1 MEKNKKNRIISFIV
15 TFFYSL
21 MSGISFLCFY
31 HNVVISS
38 WLLEIIVSIVL
49 LLALSLLSYKKIKT
63 IILPIMMT
71 IMIGIIYSFQSFYY
85 GFFGIMNYII
95 ECYNTKFEDA
105 RNMMMAA
112 SITSSHIQA
121 MSLVIVI
128 WMTYYIY
135 QSIKKEKYTVL
146 SILFFVLFSFTLWI
160 DCFSFVGGALFSIN
174 ALMVWMYHQN
184 KVINTKT
191 IQWFIILCI
200 IFVSLA
206 IPSYQDNLTIEQI
219 KEDVLQQVDDL
230 RYGKDNLPQGDLNKA
245 SRIHENNQERLE
257 ITVSQRKNLYL
268 KGFVGS
274 TLENNQWQDLTKASY
289 NGEHEGMLKWLKKK
303 KFSSTYQYN
312 LYQKLSK
319 NDDQKQNVTINNVA
333 ANKKYLYTPY
343 SINQSDVTSSNI
355 QKDLNL
361 QSIALFGSK
370 SYSYQETSSTSP
382 SELMVGSDWLNN
394 PNASQKEYLDTESI
408 YRSFVYENYQ
418 TVDKGLEKTISQ
430 LFDQDDFENTGI
442 YSVCQHIRD
451 TMTSY
456 LKYNDQISDKD
467 SLEDFLNQK
476 TAGNDVLFSTVA
488 VEAFRYYDIPA
499 RYVEGYYLKSDAI
512 DDEGNATLTSKD
524 GHAWVEVYFDGMGW
538 LPIDVTPGYYY
549 DVYTLMNM
557 VATPQGEQSDTNIEK
572 GHQDSQSVDDGQNG
586 GMINDLIDHVGNL
599 GMMSL
604 GVLTI
609 VCVVIFI
616 IWILLELL
624 RLILNIGVKYIYHHA
639 SSKNKT
645 KYLYSL
651 MEMYLKSYGI
661 DYQLGLDSIEVDE
674 TLEKMDLIH
683 QGDFL
688 RVCRLFEKSF
698 YGEIELEEFELNII
712 VHFIVLLY
720 QNQKG
725 LKWYNKLKRRYT
737 ILSRKDIYLKLIKR
751 NEGD

>member
-160 DCFSFVGGALFSIN
+160 DCFSFVGGTLFSIN

-312 LYQKLSK
+312 LYQ
-319 NDDQKQNVTINNVA
+319 
-333 ANKKYLYTPY
+333 
-343 SINQSDVTSSNI
+343 
-355 QKDLNL
+355 
-361 QSIALFGSK
+361 
-370 SYSYQETSSTSP
+370 
-382 SELMVGSDWLNN
+382 
-394 PNASQKEYLDTESI
+394 
-408 YRSFVYENYQ
+408 
-418 TVDKGLEKTISQ
+418 
-430 LFDQDDFENTGI
+430 
-442 YSVCQHIRD
+442 
-451 TMTSY
+451 
-456 LKYNDQISDKD
+456 
-467 SLEDFLNQK
+467 
-476 TAGNDVLFSTVA
+476 
-488 VEAFRYYDIPA
+488 
-499 RYVEGYYLKSDAI
+499 
-512 DDEGNATLTSKD
+512 
-524 GHAWVEVYFDGMGW
+524 
-538 LPIDVTPGYYY
+538 
-549 DVYTLMNM
+549 
-557 VATPQGEQSDTNIEK
+557 
-572 GHQDSQSVDDGQNG
+572 
-586 GMINDLIDHVGNL
+586 
-599 GMMSL
+599 
-604 GVLTI
+604 
-609 VCVVIFI
+609 
-616 IWILLELL
+616 
-624 RLILNIGVKYIYHHA
+624 
-639 SSKNKT
+639 
-645 KYLYSL
+645 
-651 MEMYLKSYGI
+651 
-661 DYQLGLDSIEVDE
+661 
-674 TLEKMDLIH
+674 
-683 QGDFL
+683 
-688 RVCRLFEKSF
+688 
-698 YGEIELEEFELNII
+698 
-712 VHFIVLLY
+712 
-720 QNQKG
+720 
-725 LKWYNKLKRRYT
+725 
-737 ILSRKDIYLKLIKR
+737 
-751 NEGD
+751 

>member
-21 MSGISFLCFY
+21 MTGISFLCFY

-49 LLALSLLSYKKIKT
+49 LLALSLLSCKKIKT

-105 RNMMMAA
+105 RNMIMAA

-135 QSIKKEKYTVL
+135 HSIKKEKYTVL
-146 SILFFVLFSFTLWI
+146 SILFFVLFSFTLWL

-230 RYGKDNLPQGDLNKA
+230 RYGKDNLPQGDLNRA

-370 SYSYQETSSTSP
+370 NYSYQETSSTSP

-456 LKYNDQISDKD
+456 LKYNDQISDKN
-467 SLEDFLNQK
+467 SLKDFLNQK

-586 GMINDLIDHVGNL
+586 GMLKRTDR
-599 GMMSL
+599 SL
-604 GVLTI
+604 G
-609 VCVVIFI
+609 
-616 IWILLELL
+616 
-624 RLILNIGVKYIYHHA
+624 
-639 SSKNKT
+639 
-645 KYLYSL
+645 
-651 MEMYLKSYGI
+651 
-661 DYQLGLDSIEVDE
+661 
-674 TLEKMDLIH
+674 
-683 QGDFL
+683 
-688 RVCRLFEKSF
+688 
-698 YGEIELEEFELNII
+698 
-712 VHFIVLLY
+712 Y
-720 QNQKG
+720 QN
-725 LKWYNKLKRRYT
+725 R
-737 ILSRKDIYLKLIKR
+737 
-751 NEGD
+751 